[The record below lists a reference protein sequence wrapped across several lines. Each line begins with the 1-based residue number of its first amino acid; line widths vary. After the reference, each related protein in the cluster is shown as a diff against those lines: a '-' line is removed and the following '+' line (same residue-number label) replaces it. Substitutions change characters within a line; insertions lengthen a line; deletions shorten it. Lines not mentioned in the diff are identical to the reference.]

1 MKLSVIIACFNEKTT
16 ILKAIEEAKALQVD
30 KEIIVIDNCSTD
42 GTRDILA
49 SLKDKALRIVLQP
62 ENFGVGKS
70 MQVGY
75 QLASGEYCYFPC
87 ADLEYTMADVYE
99 MIKKLERENLDAVF
113 GSRLLDK
120 KHISKISLIK
130 QRPFWLGSIIATFLI
145 NKFYRRNFS
154 DVIAPKL
161 IKASIIKNL
170 GCVSSGQAFEFEL
183 ASRLC
188 KKGFKIAECPIQ
200 YRPRTHKQ
208 GKTIKIFDMLPALWV
223 IVKVKLLG

>member
-1 MKLSVIIACFNEKTT
+1 MKLSVIIACFNEKAT

-42 GTRDILA
+42 GTRDVLM
-49 SLKDKALRIVLQP
+49 SLEDKVLRIVLQP
-62 ENFGVGKS
+62 KNFGVGRS

-99 MIKKLERENLDAVF
+99 MIKKLQKENLDVVF
-113 GSRLLDK
+113 GSRLLNK

-130 QRPFWLGSIIATFLI
+130 ERPFWLGSLVATFLI
-145 NKFYRRNFS
+145 NKFYRKDFT

-161 IKASIIKNL
+161 IKTSIIKNL
-170 GCVSSGQAFEFEL
+170 GCVSNNQAFEFEL

-188 KKGFKIAECPIQ
+188 KKGFKIDECPIQ
-200 YRPRTHKQ
+200 YRPRTHEQ
-208 GKTIKIFDMLPALWV
+208 GKTIKVMDMLPALWV
-223 IVKVKLLG
+223 MLKVKLFG